1 MIKTGVIH
9 GRFQLVHND
18 HMKYLLAGKERC
30 KHLVVGI
37 TNPDPEKTR
46 PEAADP
52 ARSEATANPFTY
64 YERYCMVRAALT
76 GEGVDLEEFSIVPF
90 PINLPK
96 LYKYYVPLDGT
107 FFMTIYDN
115 WGEKKRRMFEA
126 LGLTIEVLWQR
137 PLSLKGLSSTD
148 IRRKII
154 SLEPWEH
161 LVPRAIVQVM
171 EALDL
176 IKRLQSE

>member
-1 MIKTGVIH
+1 
-9 GRFQLVHND
+9 
-18 HMKYLLAGKERC
+18 
-30 KHLVVGI
+30 
-37 TNPDPEKTR
+37 
-46 PEAADP
+46 
-52 ARSEATANPFTY
+52 
-64 YERYCMVRAALT
+64 
-76 GEGVDLEEFSIVPF
+76 
-90 PINLPK
+90 
-96 LYKYYVPLDGT
+96 
-107 FFMTIYDN
+107 
-115 WGEKKRRMFEA
+115 MFEA